1 MTASEMHKEFSI
13 IMNNIEK
20 EYPELIYHIT
30 YEEWIRIN
38 LFFNRLII
46 NL

>member
-1 MTASEMHKEFSI
+1 MAAKTMNKEFSI
-13 IMNNIEK
+13 IINNIEK

-30 YEEWIRIN
+30 YEEWVRIN